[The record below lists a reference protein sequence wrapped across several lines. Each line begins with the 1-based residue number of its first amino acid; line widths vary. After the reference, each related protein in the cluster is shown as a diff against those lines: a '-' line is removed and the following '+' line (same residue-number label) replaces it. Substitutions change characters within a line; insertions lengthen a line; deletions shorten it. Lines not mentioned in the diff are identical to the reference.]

1 MDTISENDFQ
11 QRLKLERAN
20 NAAKQGLARAAYLKK
35 SAQVQL
41 EFEERQMEFRQQQ
54 ARANAAYQ
62 EEAAR
67 LNMEAENTRLG
78 VDSRQQTSELMF
90 DRQMEQRTAA
100 LARSAEQRN
109 VYYSQFLGQ

>member
-1 MDTISENDFQ
+1 LDTIAENDFQ
-11 QRLKLERAN
+11 QRLKLERKD
-20 NAAKQGLARAAYLKK
+20 NAAKQTLARAAYMKK

-41 EFEERQMEFRQQQ
+41 EFEEKQVEFRQQQ

-67 LNMEAENTRLG
+67 LNLEAENARLG
-78 VDSRQQTSELMF
+78 VDSRQQTSELVF

-109 VYYSQFLGQ
+109 LYYSQFLGQ